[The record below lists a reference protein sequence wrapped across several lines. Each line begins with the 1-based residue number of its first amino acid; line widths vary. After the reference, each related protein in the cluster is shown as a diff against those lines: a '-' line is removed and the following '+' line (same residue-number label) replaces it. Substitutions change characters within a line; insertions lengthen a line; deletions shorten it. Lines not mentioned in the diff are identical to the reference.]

1 MFEGVLPAI
10 ITPFKRNPSMG
21 LDIPGLERN
30 LGFLLSCGV
39 HGIVPCGSTG
49 ESATLTFEEH
59 EKVIKVTVDK
69 VNGKVPVLAGTGSNN
84 TAEAVKLTK
93 AAKDIGADGALV
105 ISPYY
110 NKPNRAGLVKHFTK
124 IADLDIPVVMYNV
137 PGRTGQNLEPDLIA
151 ELAQH
156 PNIWGIKE
164 ASGNIAQISRI
175 IEETQD
181 DDFIV
186 MSGDDNITLPIMALG
201 GSGVISVAA
210 NVDPTRMVE
219 MYEAVLH
226 GDYQKAMVLN
236 FALSPLFRSMFID
249 TNPIP
254 VKKAVE
260 LMGMAG
266 GPVRL
271 PLDEL
276 DAKKTEQ
283 LKKVLSTIPVNRA
296 LKRTGTKAVTV
307 KSAPVKAMPVKKA
320 AAKTAMPKKAPAKP
334 SAVKKTVP
342 KKPAA
347 KPRIR

>member
-10 ITPFKRNPSMG
+10 ITPFKRNSARS
-21 LDIPGLERN
+21 LDIPGLEQN
-30 LGFLLSCGV
+30 IGFLLSCGI

-59 EKVIKVTVDK
+59 EKVISVAVEK
-69 VNGKVPVLAGTGSNN
+69 VNGKIPVLAGTGSNN
-84 TAEAVKLTK
+84 TAEAIRLTK
-93 AAKDIGADGALV
+93 AAKDIGADGVLV

-110 NKPNRAGLVKHFTK
+110 NKPNRAGLVKHYTK
-124 IADLDIPVVMYNV
+124 LADLDIPVVVYNV

-156 PNIWGIKE
+156 PNIVGVKE
-164 ASGNIAQISRI
+164 ASGNIGQISRI

-181 DDFIV
+181 VDFSVI
-186 MSGDDNITLPIMALG
+186 SGDDNITLPIMALG
-201 GSGVISVAA
+201 GTGVISVAA
-210 NVDPTRMVE
+210 NVDPARMVA
-219 MYEAVLH
+219 MYEAMKKGDSQKALVLH
-226 GDYQKAMVLN
+226 

-276 DAKKTEQ
+276 DEKRTEQ
-283 LKKVLSTIPVNRA
+283 LRKVLATIPA
-296 LKRTGTKAVTV
+296 
-307 KSAPVKAMPVKKA
+307 
-320 AAKTAMPKKAPAKP
+320 
-334 SAVKKTVP
+334 
-342 KKPAA
+342 KPAA
-347 KPRIR
+347 KRAVQKKMPQKAAARKPAAKQQRR

>member
-10 ITPFKRNPSMG
+10 ITPFKRNPARG
-21 LDIPGLERN
+21 LDIPGLEQN
-30 LGFLLSCGV
+30 IGFLLSRGI

-59 EKVIKVTVDK
+59 EKVISVAVEK
-69 VNGKVPVLAGTGSNN
+69 VNGKIPVLAGTGSNN
-84 TAEAVKLTK
+84 TAEAIRLTK
-93 AAKDIGADGALV
+93 AAKDIGADGVLV

-110 NKPNRAGLVKHFTK
+110 NKPNRAGLVKHYTK
-124 IADLDIPVVMYNV
+124 LADLDIPVVVYNV

-156 PNIWGIKE
+156 PNIVGVKE
-164 ASGNIAQISRI
+164 ASGNIGQISRI

-181 DDFIV
+181 VDFSVI
-186 MSGDDNITLPIMALG
+186 SGDDNITLPIMALG
-201 GSGVISVAA
+201 GTGVISVAA
-210 NVDPTRMVE
+210 NVDPARMVA
-219 MYEAVLH
+219 MYEAMKKGDSQKALVLH
-226 GDYQKAMVLN
+226 
-236 FALSPLFRSMFID
+236 FALSPLFRSMFIA

-276 DAKKTEQ
+276 DEKRTEQ
-283 LKKVLSTIPVNRA
+283 LRKVLATIPA
-296 LKRTGTKAVTV
+296 
-307 KSAPVKAMPVKKA
+307 
-320 AAKTAMPKKAPAKP
+320 
-334 SAVKKTVP
+334 
-342 KKPAA
+342 KPAA
-347 KPRIR
+347 KRAVQKKMPQKAAARKPAAKQQRR

>member
-10 ITPFKRNPSMG
+10 ITPFKRNPAMG
-21 LDIPGLERN
+21 LDVPGLEQN
-30 LGFLLSCGV
+30 IGFLLSCGI

-59 EKVIKVTVDK
+59 VNVIEVTVDK
-69 VNGKVPVLAGTGSNN
+69 VNGKIPVLAGTGSNN
-84 TAEAVKLTK
+84 TAEAIRLTK
-93 AAKDIGADGALV
+93 AAKDIGADGVLV

-110 NKPNRAGLVKHFTK
+110 NKPNRAGLVKHYTK
-124 IADLDIPVVMYNV
+124 LADLDIPVVVYNV

-156 PNIWGIKE
+156 PNIIGVKE
-164 ASGNIAQISRI
+164 ASGNIGQISRI

-186 MSGDDNITLPIMALG
+186 ISGDDNITLPIMALG
-201 GSGVISVAA
+201 GTGVISVAA
-210 NVDPTRMVE
+210 NVDPARMVA
-219 MYEAVLH
+219 MCEAMKRR
-226 GDYQKAMVLN
+226 DYQKALVLH

-271 PLDEL
+271 PLSEL
-276 DAKKTEQ
+276 DEKKTEQ
-283 LKKVLSTIPVNRA
+283 LKKVLATIPA
-296 LKRTGTKAVTV
+296 
-307 KSAPVKAMPVKKA
+307 KSAGKRAVQ
-320 AAKTAMPKKAPAKP
+320 KKAPQKGTARKPTAKQQ
-334 SAVKKTVP
+334 
-342 KKPAA
+342 
-347 KPRIR
+347 RR

>member
-10 ITPFKRNPSMG
+10 ITPFKRTPAMG
-21 LDIPGLERN
+21 LDIPGLEQN
-30 LGFLLSCGV
+30 IGFLLSCGI

-69 VNGKVPVLAGTGSNN
+69 VNGTIPVLAGTGSNN
-84 TAEAVKLTK
+84 TAEAIRLTK
-93 AAKDIGADGALV
+93 AAKDIGADGVLV

-110 NKPNRAGLVKHFTK
+110 NKPNRAGIVKHYTRL
-124 IADLDIPVVMYNV
+124 ADLDIPVVVYNV
-137 PGRTGQNLEPDLIA
+137 PSRTGQNLEPDLIA

-156 PNIWGIKE
+156 PNIVGVKE
-164 ASGNIAQISRI
+164 ASGNIGQISRI

-181 DDFIV
+181 EDFIV
-186 MSGDDNITLPIMALG
+186 ISGDDNITVPIMALG
-201 GSGVISVAA
+201 GAGVISVAA
-210 NVDPTRMVE
+210 NVDPKRMVSLH
-219 MYEAVLH
+219 EAMKK
-226 GDYQKAMVLN
+226 GDYQKALVLH

-276 DAKKTEQ
+276 DVQKTEQ
-283 LKKVLSTIPVNRA
+283 LKKVLATIPAVSAEKRA
-296 LKRTGTKAVTV
+296 VQK
-307 KSAPVKAMPVKKA
+307 KSQ
-320 AAKTAMPKKAPAKP
+320 
-334 SAVKKTVP
+334 
-342 KKPAA
+342 
-347 KPRIR
+347 R

>member
-30 LGFLLSCGV
+30 IGFLTSRGI

-59 EKVIKVTVDK
+59 EKVIEVTVDK
-69 VNGKVPVLAGTGSNN
+69 INGKIPVLAGTGSNN
-84 TAEAVKLTK
+84 TAEAVRLTK
-93 AAKDIGADGALV
+93 AAKDIGADGVLV

-110 NKPNRAGLVKHFTK
+110 NKPNRAGLIKHYTK
-124 IADLDIPVVMYNV
+124 LADLDIPVVMYNV

-151 ELAQH
+151 ELARH
-156 PNIWGIKE
+156 PNIVGVKE
-164 ASGNIAQISRI
+164 ASGNITQISRI

-181 DDFIV
+181 EDFSVI
-186 MSGDDNITLPIMALG
+186 SGDDGITLPILALG
-201 GSGVISVAA
+201 GSGVISVTA
-210 NVDPTRMVE
+210 NVDPARMVA
-219 MYEAVLH
+219 MYEAMKH
-226 GDYQKAMVLN
+226 GDYQKALVLHY
-236 FALSPLFRSMFID
+236 ALSPLHRAMFID

-260 LMGMAG
+260 LIGLAG

-276 DAKKTEQ
+276 DTKKTEQ
-283 LKKVLSTIPVNRA
+283 LKKVVATIP
-296 LKRTGTKAVTV
+296 KGAVKT
-307 KSAPVKAMPVKKA
+307 APKKA
-320 AAKTAMPKKAPAKP
+320 AITKVVKKPTPRKATPKKTTARR
-334 SAVKKTVP
+334 T
-342 KKPAA
+342 
-347 KPRIR
+347 RR

>member
-10 ITPFKRNPSMG
+10 ITPFKRNPAMA
-21 LDIPGLERN
+21 LDIPGLEQN
-30 LGFLLSCGV
+30 IGFLLSRGI

-59 EKVIKVTVDK
+59 EKVIEITVDK
-69 VNGKVPVLAGTGSNN
+69 VNGKIPVLAGTGSNN
-84 TAEAVKLTK
+84 TVEAVRLTK
-93 AAKDIGADGALV
+93 AAKDIGADGVLV
-105 ISPYY
+105 ISPYS
-110 NKPNRAGLVKHFTK
+110 NKPNRTGLVKHYTK
-124 IADLDIPVVMYNV
+124 LADIDIPVVIYNI

-156 PNIWGIKE
+156 PNIVGVKE
-164 ASGNIAQISRI
+164 ASGNIGQISRI

-181 DDFIV
+181 EDFVVI
-186 MSGDDNITLPIMALG
+186 SGDDNITLPIMALG
-201 GSGVISVAA
+201 GAGVISVAA
-210 NVDPTRMVE
+210 NIDPGRMVK
-219 MYEAVLH
+219 MYDALKQ
-226 GDYQKAMVLN
+226 GDYQKALVLN
-236 FALSPLFRSMFID
+236 FALSPLFRSMFIE

-283 LKKVLSTIPVNRA
+283 LKKVLATIP
-296 LKRTGTKAVTV
+296 
-307 KSAPVKAMPVKKA
+307 
-320 AAKTAMPKKAPAKP
+320 AK
-334 SAVKKTVP
+334 SAVKRAVPEKTPQKAGARKTTAKP
-342 KKPAA
+342 KK
-347 KPRIR
+347 R